1 MPTGTREVF
10 LKRIMLR
17 LFLASDMHFECRRE
31 KPLPALPDE
40 ADFDVLVLAGDIG
53 ELPDAIA
60 GIDRLIA
67 ALPATPMVYVAGN
80 HEFYR
85 GHYQRT
91 LSALREAYRGC
102 EQIHFLERNALEL
115 RGYTFLGCTLWSGLD
130 GLGPMVEEELLEH
143 GSALIPDFSM
153 IDYEDRDAPS
163 GVRSFQPRDM
173 QALHRRSVRWLEG
186 RLEMSNAEKTIVI
199 THFPP
204 TMAARHQRIA
214 VDRLS
219 AYFQA
224 DCGCLVRRHQPALW
238 LYGHTHY
245 SREDHYGKTRVVSN
259 QLGYPG
265 EDTGFSSDKIIL
277 LP

>member
-1 MPTGTREVF
+1 
-10 LKRIMLR
+10 MLR
-17 LFLASDMHFECRRE
+17 LFVASDLHFECRSAGF
-31 KPLPALPDE
+31 LPSLPD
-40 ADFDVLVLAGDIG
+40 ATDFDVLVLAGDIG

-60 GIDRLIA
+60 GIDRLIT

-91 LSALREAYRGC
+91 ISALREAYRDHG
-102 EQIHFLERNALEL
+102 QVNFLEMDTLEL

-130 GLGPMVEEELLEH
+130 GLGAKVEAELLER
-143 GSALIPDFSM
+143 GSALIADFSM
-153 IDYEDRDAPS
+153 IGYEDRDAPS
-163 GVRSFQPRDM
+163 GVRPFRPRDM

-186 RLEMSNAEKTIVI
+186 QLEMSNAEKTIVV

-204 TMAARHQRIA
+204 AMAARHEGIP
-214 VDRLS
+214 VDTPS

-224 DCGCLVRRHQPALW
+224 DCESLVRRHQPALW
-238 LYGHTHY
+238 LYGHNHY
-245 SREDHYGKTRVVSN
+245 SREDHYGKTRLVSN
-259 QLGYPG
+259 QSGYPEEG
-265 EDTGFSSDKIIL
+265 VAFSKEKIIL